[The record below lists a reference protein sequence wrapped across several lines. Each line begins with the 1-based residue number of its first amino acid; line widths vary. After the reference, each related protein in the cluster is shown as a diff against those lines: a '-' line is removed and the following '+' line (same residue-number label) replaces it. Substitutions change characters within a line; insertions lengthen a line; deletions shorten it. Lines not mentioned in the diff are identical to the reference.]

1 MKDNDEKINV
11 EWEERKDK
19 EENEKKMERIKIKKE
34 KWRWIYREEMK
45 GIGWRRN
52 KRWDEI
58 IEKRME
64 EKRRKVRKKKRM

>member
-1 MKDNDEKINV
+1 
-11 EWEERKDK
+11 
-19 EENEKKMERIKIKKE
+19 MERIKIKKE